1 MSTSHTVTLDT
12 RSLANILDNLSE
24 DNRRLAMLS
33 ALRAGGKVLQQNTKE
48 SLKKK
53 LGSGATSTS
62 ERNNKPMEQGVRL
75 IVDKDYNEVIVSI
88 MKDYR
93 LKWFEKGSDQRYLK
107 KDHPKDGDHRKTYKK
122 GEYRGSITATNFF
135 GEARQNDSPIC
146 DAIVAELAN
155 QINKLMKQ

>member
-1 MSTSHTVTLDT
+1 MPTNHTDILDT
-12 RSLANILDNLSE
+12 KSLSDILDNLNE

-62 ERNNKPMEQGVRL
+62 DRNKFPMEKGVRL

-93 LKWFEKGSDQRYLK
+93 LKWFETGTDGRYLK
-107 KDHPKDGDHRKTYKK
+107 KDHPKDERHRKTLKK
-122 GEYRGSITATNFF
+122 GEYRGRIGATNFF
-135 GEARQNDSPIC
+135 GEARQNDGPVC
-146 DAIVAELAN
+146 EAIVEELAK
-155 QINKLMKQ
+155 QINKLMK

>member
-1 MSTSHTVTLDT
+1 MPTNHTVTIDT
-12 RSLANILDNLSE
+12 TNIDSILDNLNE

-33 ALRAGGKVLQQNTKE
+33 ALRAGGKVLQANTKE

-62 ERNNKPMEQGVRL
+62 ERNKFPMEKGVRL

-93 LKWFEKGSDQRYLK
+93 LRFFQSGTDQRYLK
-107 KDHPKDGDHRKTYKK
+107 KDHPKDEKHRKTLRK
-122 GEYRGSITATNFF
+122 GEYRGSIGATNFF
-135 GEARQNDSPIC
+135 GEARQNEGPVC
-146 DAIVAELAN
+146 DAIVEELAK
-155 QINKLMKQ
+155 QINKLMK